1 MKKKTLLIIVSLLI
15 SIFNISCSNDDS
27 ASKAENLFSIDN
39 IDNLKY
45 IRKTTNSFFPN
56 EARLFNYKNVNL
68 LTSKIFFDGIN
79 NNIHNSYEY
88 DDANHLISKTEIS
101 FGEFSFEY
109 DNKGRIYKQNLNR
122 TNNYIE
128 LSYQNTK
135 VIATEY
141 SEHLG
146 QATTKVTE
154 FLLNKNSK
162 ITRITTLSISS
173 KDLKTGEI
181 ESSNG
186 SVPNFIYEYDEKGN
200 IIKIIEGERVSELKY
215 DDKINPF
222 YISFSEYYKFGYF
235 FDSLY
240 KLNINYDTGL
250 TPNNIIEINVTDTNN
265 SFFEKMNYKYD
276 DDNYPTSWT
285 TEFSFDDVKSP
296 ERFIEY
302 Y

>member
-1 MKKKTLLIIVSLLI
+1 MKKKLLITVSLFI
-15 SIFNISCSNDDS
+15 SIFHISCSNDDS
-27 ASKAENLFSIDN
+27 NSKSEDSIDLDN
-39 IDNLKY
+39 IDILKY
-45 IRKTTNSFFPN
+45 VRKTTNSFFPN
-56 EARLFNYKNVNL
+56 EARLFNYKNENL

-88 DDANHLISKTEIS
+88 NDANHLISKTEIS
-101 FGEFSFEY
+101 FGESSFEY
-109 DNKGRIYKQNLNR
+109 DDKGRIYKQNFDG

-135 VIATEY
+135 VIATKY

-154 FLLNKNSK
+154 LLLNKNSK
-162 ITRITTLSISS
+162 ITRITTISISS
-173 KDLKTGEI
+173 KDLKTGEV

-186 SVPNFIYEYDEKGN
+186 SAPNFIYEYDEKGN
-200 IIKIIEGERVSELKY
+200 IIKIIEGARISELKY

-235 FDSLY
+235 FDSIY
-240 KLNINYDTGL
+240 RLNVDYDTGL

-276 DDNYPTSWT
+276 DNDYPTSWT
-285 TEFSFDDVKSP
+285 TEFSFDDVKAP